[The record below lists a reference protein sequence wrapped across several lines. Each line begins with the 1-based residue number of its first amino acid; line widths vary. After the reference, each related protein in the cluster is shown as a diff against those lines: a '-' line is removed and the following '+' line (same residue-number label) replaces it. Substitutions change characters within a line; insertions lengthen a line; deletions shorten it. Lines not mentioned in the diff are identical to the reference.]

1 VSVSANFASQNL
13 GLPEAGDGL
22 PRRSGVLYA
31 RLHMNGSFYRDCALA
46 FLNAY
51 TKAWRDAAHSDDL
64 LSKIRR
70 TMYDHGTTTAFVDV
84 EGVCRT
90 SSMQPMGAAFELQD
104 EVIERGDAEAFRSA
118 LDRGVVQ
125 LRQKISELLFKTAG
139 AAAESVGNSFDCAGR
154 LTGRML
160 CDMIEK
166 MDFSFNENG
175 SLQMPTFVCGS
186 DAQERIQAL
195 LDEPDVKL
203 RLDVILREKWMA
215 RYTLRLQ

>member
-1 VSVSANFASQNL
+1 M
-13 GLPEAGDGL
+13 
-22 PRRSGVLYA
+22 LYA
-31 RLHMNGSFYRDCALA
+31 RLRMNASFYRDCALA
-46 FLNAY
+46 FLTAY
-51 TKAWRDAAHSDDL
+51 TNAWRDAAHSDGL

-84 EGVCRT
+84 EGVSRT
-90 SSMQPMGAAFELQD
+90 SSMQPMGAAFQLQD

-125 LRQKISELLFKTAG
+125 LRQKISELLFKTVG
-139 AAAESVGNSFDCAGR
+139 AAAESVGNSFDCAGT
-154 LTGRML
+154 LTGRKL

-166 MDFSFNENG
+166 MDVVFDENG
-175 SLQMPTFVCGS
+175 SVQMPTFVCRPEVQ
-186 DAQERIQAL
+186 DRIRAL

-203 RLDVILREKWMA
+203 RLDVLLREKWMA